1 MTVSIFHK
9 TPKELLS
16 ADVIASRPAVEQRLI
31 AQILDEKIPPTVREI
46 ETDTDLFKQG
56 YFAQAVH
63 VVLSG
68 EMAVVIDGT
77 EVARL
82 GPGSVFGE
90 MAMLGTRV
98 RTGTIHALVPT
109 AIASRGESSVE
120 REDLRELAESRGFHT
135 EAD

>member
-1 MTVSIFHK
+1 MSFLHRE
-9 TPKELLS
+9 PKELLS
-16 ADVIASRPAVEQRLI
+16 ADVIASRPEVERRLI
-31 AQILDEKIPPTVREI
+31 DQILNHPVPPTVREVDA
-46 ETDTDLFKQG
+46 ETDLFKQG

-68 EMAVVIDGT
+68 EMAVTVDDQ

-90 MAMLGTRV
+90 MAMLGHRV
-98 RTGTIHALVPT
+98 RTGTITALAPT
-109 AIASRGESSVE
+109 MIASRGEASVE
-120 REDLRELAESRGFHT
+120 RDDLRALAESRGFHA